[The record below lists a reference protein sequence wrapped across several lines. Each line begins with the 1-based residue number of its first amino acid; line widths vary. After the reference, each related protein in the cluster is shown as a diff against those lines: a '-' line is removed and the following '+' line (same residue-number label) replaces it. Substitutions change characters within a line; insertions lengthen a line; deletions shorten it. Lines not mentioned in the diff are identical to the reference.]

1 MALIKIA
8 MEPSVEEF
16 RVAAKDDPKLA
27 AQALEGELK
36 RFGNHMMGQ
45 GMPGLTRIEHSILK
59 EYLGWKLTNT
69 PETP

>member
-1 MALIKIA
+1 MALVTIA
-8 MEPSVEEF
+8 MEPTIEEF

-36 RFGNHMMGQ
+36 RFDAHLMARGLSQ
-45 GMPGLTRIEHSILK
+45 LTRVEHSILK
-59 EYLGWKLTNT
+59 EYLGWKLTNI